1 MLVGLSPPSEC
12 GSPDC
17 RFGNPDKVG
26 SLGDDTCCADA
37 WGGPDEAHIINEDLP
52 AIQRAVAKELGLAT
66 IPFREAI
73 GEYSNDILEHIRSY
87 FQDDLVHPNEAGYL
101 QMADIAKVIL
111 DKILAASFWA
121 KTDEAQAGARYTAG
135 LAVVAVGG
143 LFAVFATISRKGRRG
158 LDAGAKG
165 YGATDSSVD
174 ALLA

>member
-1 MLVGLSPPSEC
+1 M
-12 GSPDC
+12 
-17 RFGNPDKVG
+17 
-26 SLGDDTCCADA
+26 
-37 WGGPDEAHIINEDLP
+37 
-52 AIQRAVAKELGLAT
+52 AT

-73 GEYSNDILEHIRSY
+73 GEYSGDILEHIRSY
-87 FQDDLVHPNEAGYL
+87 FQNDLVHPNEAGYL
-101 QMADIAKVIL
+101 QMADIAKAVLDQIL
-111 DKILAASFWA
+111 KYSFWA

-143 LFAVFATISRKGRRG
+143 LFAVFAAISRKGRRG

>member
-1 MLVGLSPPSEC
+1 M
-12 GSPDC
+12 
-17 RFGNPDKVG
+17 
-26 SLGDDTCCADA
+26 
-37 WGGPDEAHIINEDLP
+37 
-52 AIQRAVAKELGLAT
+52 AT

-87 FQDDLVHPNEAGYL
+87 FQNDLVHPNEAGYL

-111 DKILAASFWA
+111 DQILKYSFWA

-174 ALLA
+174 ALLPVA

>member
-1 MLVGLSPPSEC
+1 MPYALVP
-12 GSPDC
+12 
-17 RFGNPDKVG
+17 
-26 SLGDDTCCADA
+26 T
-37 WGGPDEAHIINEDLP
+37 PDEYGLGGFERRLPRDAFACVEIIE
-52 AIQRAVAKELGLAT
+52 IQASSRHLGKSSLL
-66 IPFREAI
+66 IRNCEAI
-73 GEYSNDILEHIRSY
+73 ASLAN
-87 FQDDLVHPNEAGYL
+87 
-101 QMADIAKVIL
+101 
-111 DKILAASFWA
+111 KILAASFWA

>member
-1 MLVGLSPPSEC
+1 MRYTWASQT
-12 GSPDC
+12 PDA
-17 RFGNPDKVG
+17 R
-26 SLGDDTCCADA
+26 S
-37 WGGPDEAHIINEDLP
+37 H
-52 AIQRAVAKELGLAT
+52 QRLKNRYG
-66 IPFREAI
+66 IH
-73 GEYSNDILEHIRSY
+73 LE
-87 FQDDLVHPNEAGYL
+87 
-101 QMADIAKVIL
+101 MARQACNVL
-111 DKILAASFWA
+111 NKILAASFWA